1 MDHSKDV
8 CLYNQGIYSA
18 MFQAWGIQSSSVT
31 ETECTFDGGA
41 CCLYQLRWRTAARPF
56 GFFSRYFIPR
66 ALFQETVR
74 ELEDDKDLLSQ
85 KYREVQDLS
94 VRLRRK
100 IRELENIHESG
111 KAIVSLLDRRELLNV
126 IMRLTTSSLGYDR
139 GIILLH
145 DEAGQCLVT
154 AASSGGEIELMK
166 QFGGYQV
173 PLNRT
178 SNILVPTSTR
188 ASRSWSRTRSG
199 MDSTRETRCSRPSR
213 RPPSSSSPSSVA
225 GRSSG

>member
-1 MDHSKDV
+1 MELAEGRAVLRLAWHGGMDHSKDV

-31 ETECTFDGGA
+31 ETECAFDGGA
-41 CCLYQLRWRTAARPF
+41 CCLYQLRWRTATRPL

-100 IRELENIHESG
+100 IR
-111 KAIVSLLDRRELLNV
+111 
-126 IMRLTTSSLGYDR
+126 
-139 GIILLH
+139 
-145 DEAGQCLVT
+145 AG
-154 AASSGGEIELMK
+154 EH
-166 QFGGYQV
+166 
-173 PLNRT
+173 P
-178 SNILVPTSTR
+178 
-188 ASRSWSRTRSG
+188 
-199 MDSTRETRCSRPSR
+199 
-213 RPPSSSSPSSVA
+213 
-225 GRSSG
+225 